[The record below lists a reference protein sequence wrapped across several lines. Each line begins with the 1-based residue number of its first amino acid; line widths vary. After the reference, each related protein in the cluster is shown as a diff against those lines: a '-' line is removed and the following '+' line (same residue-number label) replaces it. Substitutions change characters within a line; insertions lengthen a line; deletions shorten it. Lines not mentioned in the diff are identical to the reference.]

1 MITIQFILLYNHV
14 MLLHVTCNSPTLIA
28 MTCLNWPWR
37 DHDLSTCHG
46 QTRKSSQLTVWSFCD
61 FAWVRC
67 EYQTD
72 WWGQQEGVGGGRTT
86 TSYMQIR
93 EACYHKCA
101 SGVHGSFVNSFY
113 SLHGDEDGCFS
124 PRTRRLLS
132 RLVYAHLGVHKFL
145 AFSRGNWGRGT
156 AEITIKTQLYWV
168 ALSVQRSVHETDW
181 TGTTKKKLWC
191 WFKWNY
197 YFNYSDESRAA

>member
-1 MITIQFILLYNHV
+1 MWCCYMWLVTPQHWLPWPAWTDRDVTMTYQPVMDRRGSHHNWQSDLFVILHGSDVNTRRTGEGSRR
-14 MLLHVTCNSPTLIA
+14 VT
-28 MTCLNWPWR
+28 
-37 DHDLSTCHG
+37 
-46 QTRKSSQLTVWSFCD
+46 
-61 FAWVRC
+61 
-67 EYQTD
+67 
-72 WWGQQEGVGGGRTT
+72 GGRTT

-113 SLHGDEDGCFS
+113 SLHGDEDGFFS
-124 PRTRRLLS
+124 PRARRLLS